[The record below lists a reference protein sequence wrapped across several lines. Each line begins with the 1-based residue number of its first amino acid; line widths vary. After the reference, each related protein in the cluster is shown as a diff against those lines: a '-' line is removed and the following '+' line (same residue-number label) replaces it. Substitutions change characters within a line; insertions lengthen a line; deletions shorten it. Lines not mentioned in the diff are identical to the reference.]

1 MMTCDKSRCLTTF
14 EPKMMISKP
23 FHRQSKVYLCFC
35 ALEAR
40 EGIISVVVRWQM
52 LKITWCIIQ
61 LLEPNM
67 SKMNKFMEWILTSQL
82 KYIFLVRWWPLGR
95 LVCFLTNCMVLFRSF
110 KSRILNMLSILYQ
123 DVIIFRITYSQ
134 ELIESWSQ
142 HMLNIDAF

>member
-1 MMTCDKSRCLTTF
+1 MMTWDKSPRCLTTF

-61 LLEPNM
+61 LLKPNM
-67 SKMNKFMEWILTSQL
+67 SKMKKLWKEILTSQL
-82 KYIFLVRWWPLGR
+82 KYFFLVRWWPLGR

-110 KSRILNMLSILYQ
+110 KSRILNMLSFFCYFLPNLLGNQSYLSEG
-123 DVIIFRITYSQ
+123 YSDKTF
-134 ELIESWSQ
+134 LS
-142 HMLNIDAF
+142 

>member
-40 EGIISVVVRWQM
+40 EGIISVVVRWQI

-61 LLEPNM
+61 VLEPNM
-67 SKMNKFMEWILTSQL
+67 SKMKKLWN
-82 KYIFLVRWWPLGR
+82 
-95 LVCFLTNCMVLFRSF
+95 
-110 KSRILNMLSILYQ
+110 
-123 DVIIFRITYSQ
+123 
-134 ELIESWSQ
+134 ES
-142 HMLNIDAF
+142 